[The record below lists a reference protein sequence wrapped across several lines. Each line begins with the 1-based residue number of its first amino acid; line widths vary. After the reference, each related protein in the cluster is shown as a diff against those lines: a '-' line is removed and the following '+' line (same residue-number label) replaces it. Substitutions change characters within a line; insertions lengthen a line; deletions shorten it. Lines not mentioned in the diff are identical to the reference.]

1 MEDHRVVAVILVRA
15 DQVLLCHRS
24 PGRRWYPDVWDFP
37 GGHVLPGERPQD
49 ALRREVAEEL
59 GAELEGVDGDPVLHK
74 VDPEKGLDLTL
85 WAAHRW
91 RGSIANMQPEEH
103 DAMGWFGKGQLSGL
117 AFADPSYLG
126 LLRDLLDGCGPRAS
140 DHKPSRRFGRG
151 LTPAALGGEAIK
163 LPFPHPL

>member
-59 GAELEGVDGDPVLHK
+59 GAELKGVDGDPVLHK
-74 VDPEKGLDLTL
+74 VDPEKGLNLTV
-85 WAAHRW
+85 WAARRW

-103 DAMGWFGKGQLSGL
+103 DAIGWFGKGQLSGL
-117 AFADPSYLG
+117 AFADPSYPG
-126 LLRDLLDGCGPRAS
+126 MLRDLLE
-140 DHKPSRRFGRG
+140 H
-151 LTPAALGGEAIK
+151 
-163 LPFPHPL
+163 